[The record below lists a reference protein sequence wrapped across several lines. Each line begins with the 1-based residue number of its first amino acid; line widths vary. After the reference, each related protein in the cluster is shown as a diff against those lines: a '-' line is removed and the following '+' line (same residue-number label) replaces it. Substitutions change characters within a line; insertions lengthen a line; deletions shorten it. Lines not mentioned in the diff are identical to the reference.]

1 MKFGSSGYGMEIGSW
16 LLWVFLQL
24 SLKLSLPVFQKHCLL
39 LFPDRSAENTGSKS
53 ADLSL
58 PPVKGSQVS
67 SISLSLWVLYY
78 LYVALFQ
85 SALSNKTKPIAPCI
99 FYPSPPLQAS
109 LGLLVKDHTFGDSMQ
124 RGLQHACS
132 QGNLL
137 PQSWSSAFP
146 LKFKIEVAT
155 FRNVGL
161 STGQVATS
169 STPLPALLGT
179 SQGSR
184 SCEQGGGKS
193 HSSEPPSSSSL
204 PHRSQISMWNTLVH
218 VGAIVCSDSV
228 PLVKCCFWVDG
239 AALV

>member
-85 SALSNKTKPIAPCI
+85 SALSNKTKPIC
-99 FYPSPPLQAS
+99 S
-109 LGLLVKDHTFGDSMQ
+109 LYF
-124 RGLQHACS
+124 
-132 QGNLL
+132 L
-137 PQSWSSAFP
+137 PFPAF
-146 LKFKIEVAT
+146 T
-155 FRNVGL
+155 GL
-161 STGQVATS
+161 SWVTGKRSHFWWLNAERTS
-169 STPLPALLGT
+169 TRLQPRKPSTPELKLCLPP
-179 SQGSR
+179 Q
-184 SCEQGGGKS
+184 
-193 HSSEPPSSSSL
+193 
-204 PHRSQISMWNTLVH
+204 V
-218 VGAIVCSDSV
+218 
-228 PLVKCCFWVDG
+228 
-239 AALV
+239 